1 MNKKCEECKYRLIVY
16 NQLCLSIEM
25 DIERKAC
32 SSWDEEYNA
41 FEDKIKNYV
50 NFQNDYLKKDL
61 DERNDK
67 CFYCKN
73 RIGVNKSEKHF
84 EEMLKVMEKPIAD
97 ESKSVI
103 INYLLEKYYEE
114 CGEF

>member
-1 MNKKCEECKYRLIVY
+1 MNKKCEECKYQLIVY

-25 DIERKAC
+25 DIERKSC
-32 SSWDEEYNA
+32 SSWEEEYNS

-50 NFQNDYLKKDL
+50 NLQNDYLKKDL
-61 DERNDK
+61 DELNEK

-73 RIGVNKSEKHF
+73 RVRVKKSEKYF
-84 EEMLKVMEKPIAD
+84 EEMIRIMEKPSPD
-97 ESKSVI
+97 EGKLTI